1 MADYYPLISRAVA
14 GLEKNTGEGRR
25 ALYERARK
33 ALVDQLRGVD
43 PPLSETDITRE
54 RLALEESIRK
64 VETEAVRQ
72 SRPPAPPAP
81 PPRPAPE
88 PAAKDLDAAPPPPP
102 PARPPQRRAD
112 PLVPPS
118 GDLRRSERKWLNP
131 KVDEPKPDS
140 RDGIKGF
147 SDVVADAE
155 NLGAAAAQAGRTAR
169 ETYSSV
175 PSPSS
180 EFDRIE
186 PRVDMDARSD
196 SRSSSRAPKRPE
208 VSDRDDDAADRV
220 SVPDRSRGGE
230 RRPTTVRADLG
241 PVIEDNRARS
251 GSRVPEPQLV
261 PDKVRQVAERARRD
275 YDDDDDGEKKPLFGR
290 LVKGV
295 ITIGVVLLLIVGVG
309 FGFYKYGGKLV
320 PLVASM
326 FSKSQT
332 TATKVDTSPSRNTKI
347 PDRVGQQ
354 DQGAN
359 PQEAAVAQRVVL
371 YEEDPSDSAG
381 KKYTGTSL
389 WRAETVSPAAGQP
402 ADRTVRADINIPERN
417 MQVVWSL
424 RRNNDKDLP
433 ASHTISIQFV
443 LPPNFV
449 HGGIAEI
456 RGVLMKQA
464 EQTRG
469 VSLAGISV
477 KVTNNFFLVGLS
489 NTDTDV
495 QRNIQML
502 KERQWFDIAVVYT
515 DGRRAILAVEK
526 GNPGDKAFL
535 DAFGAWGQ

>member
-1 MADYYPLISRAVA
+1 MADYYPLISRAVS

-33 ALVDQLRGVD
+33 ALVEQLRGVD

-81 PPRPAPE
+81 PPRAAEPPPAPK
-88 PAAKDLDAAPPPPP
+88 AAAPEPPPP
-102 PARPPQRRAD
+102 PARHGD
-112 PLVPPS
+112 TLVPPS
-118 GDLRRSERKWLNP
+118 GDLRRTERKWLDRNQ
-131 KVDEPKPDS
+131 DEPKPDP

-175 PSPSS
+175 PSPTP
-180 EFDRIE
+180 EFGRIE
-186 PRVDMDARSD
+186 PRIDDEERVSSRPRPSGSARSSGD
-196 SRSSSRAPKRPE
+196 RAAAVDRASDRAPA
-208 VSDRDDDAADRV
+208 S
-220 SVPDRSRGGE
+220 DRSRASD
-230 RRPTTVRADLG
+230 RRTGPVSADLG
-241 PVIEDNRARS
+241 PVIDDSRLRSGARS
-251 GSRVPEPQLV
+251 LEPQIV
-261 PDKVRQVAERARRD
+261 PDSVRQVAERAHRD
-275 YDDDDDGEKKPLFGR
+275 YDEDGEHRPMFGR
-290 LVKGV
+290 LIKS
-295 ITIGVVLLLIVGVG
+295 IIGVGIALLLIAAI
-309 FGFYKYGGKLV
+309 GGGIYTQRGRIIALFTN
-320 PLVASM
+320 L

-332 TATKVDTSPSRNTKI
+332 ATPVRDTTPARTTKI
-347 PDRVGQQ
+347 PDRVGQP
-354 DQGAN
+354 DAAQGN
-359 PQEAAVAQRVVL
+359 LQEAAVAQRVVL
-371 YEEDPSDSAG
+371 YEEDPSDTAG
-381 KKYTGTSL
+381 KRYTGTAL
-389 WRAETVSPAAGQP
+389 WRAETVAPGPGQP
-402 ADRTVRADINIPERN
+402 ADRTVRADISIPERN

-433 ASHTISIQFV
+433 ASHTISIQFT
-443 LPPNFV
+443 LPKDFV

-469 VSLAGISV
+469 VSLGGISV

-489 NTDTDV
+489 NSEADV
-495 QRNIQML
+495 AKNIQLL

-526 GNPGDKAFL
+526 GNPGDKSFI
-535 DAFGAWGQ
+535 DAFTAWGQ

>member
-14 GLEKNTGEGRR
+14 GLEKSTGEGRR

-33 ALVDQLRGVD
+33 ALVDQLRAVD
-43 PPLSETDITRE
+43 PPLSETDIARE
-54 RLALEESIRK
+54 RLSLEESIRK
-64 VETEAVRQ
+64 VETEAVRL

-81 PPRPAPE
+81 PPAPPPRAPE
-88 PAAKDLDAAPPPPP
+88 PAAKDLDEEAAPPPPP
-102 PARPPQRRAD
+102 ASPPPSPRRSD

-118 GDLRRSERKWLNP
+118 GDLRRTERKWLNP
-131 KVDEPKPDS
+131 KVDEPKPEG

-155 NLGAAAAQAGRTAR
+155 NLGAATAQAGRTAR

-180 EFDRIE
+180 EFDRLE
-186 PRVDMDARSD
+186 PRVDMDARP
-196 SRSSSRAPKRPE
+196 SRTPRQTDP
-208 VSDRDDDAADRV
+208 ADRA
-220 SVPDRSRGGE
+220 SGQASGLDRSRTTE
-230 RRPTTVRADLG
+230 RRPTSVRADLG
-241 PVIEDNRARS
+241 PVIDDNRARS
-251 GSRVPEPQLV
+251 RPVEPQAV
-261 PDKVRQVAERARRD
+261 PDKVRQVAERAQRD
-275 YDDDDDGEKKPLFGR
+275 YDEDDGEKKPMFGR
-290 LVKGV
+290 LMKSI
-295 ITIGVVLLLIVGVG
+295 ITIGVVLLLIVGAA
-309 FGFYKYGGKLV
+309 FGFYKYGGKLG
-320 PLVASM
+320 PMVAGM
-326 FSKSQT
+326 FSKSLT

-347 PDRVGQQ
+347 PDRVGQP
-354 DQGAN
+354 DQGNAN

-371 YEEDPSDSAG
+371 YEEDPSDTAG

-402 ADRTVRADINIPERN
+402 ADRTVRADISIPERN

-433 ASHTISIQFV
+433 ASHTISIQFT

-489 NTDTDV
+489 NTDADV

-535 DAFGAWGQ
+535 DAFSAWGQ